1 MKEIEQVVDRFRVFN
16 RIIKPEVLFR
26 DMETEADRLS
36 TDSAMESTRV
46 AGKTATAIKSAAQ
59 QFLDD
64 RGIRLNIAETEDFIR
79 DKPIVSA
86 GIAAAA
92 GFIVGGGLTS
102 RPGVALLF
110 LFGRKLAG
118 ELTTNLL
125 LGAMRRNG
133 RA

>member
-1 MKEIEQVVDRFRVFN
+1 
-16 RIIKPEVLFR
+16 
-26 DMETEADRLS
+26 METEADRL
-36 TDSAMESTRV
+36 DSNGPLESARV

-59 QFLDD
+59 QFFDD
-64 RGIRLNIAETEDFIR
+64 KGIRLNIAETEDFIR
-79 DKPIVSA
+79 DKPIFSA
-86 GIAAAA
+86 GTAAAA
-92 GFIVGGGLTS
+92 GFIVGGGLIS

-125 LGAMRRNG
+125 LGAMRGNG

>member
-1 MKEIEQVVDRFRVFN
+1 
-16 RIIKPEVLFR
+16 
-26 DMETEADRLS
+26 METEADRLS

-59 QFLDD
+59 QFFDD

-92 GFIVGGGLTS
+92 GFIVGGGLIS

-110 LFGRKLAG
+110 LFGRRLAG

-125 LGAMRRNG
+125 FGAMRRNG